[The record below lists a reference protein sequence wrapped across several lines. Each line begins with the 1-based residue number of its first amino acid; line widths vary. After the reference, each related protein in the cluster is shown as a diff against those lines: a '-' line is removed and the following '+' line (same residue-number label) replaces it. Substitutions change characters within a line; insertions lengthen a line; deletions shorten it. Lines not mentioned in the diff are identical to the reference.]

1 MKYYNVEYLS
11 KGKKQSMLLKAN
23 NKREALEKAKL
34 KTSGIIVRATETAAP
49 LEETLKEFK
58 EEFLTRF
65 KKGRIKRRDLIAM
78 IRQLAVMTNAGIPI
92 HDALQEIAKS
102 TTNTR
107 LKLVLEDL
115 AESINAGISFS
126 KSLEKYQDELGS
138 LTITMIRLGEQT
150 GDMAAALFTLADIM
164 EQIDEN
170 VRKFKKAIRYPIII
184 FAAMTV
190 AFVILISFVVPKFKS
205 IFDKYQAELPLP
217 TQILLWLEHVFNT
230 YGLYILLG
238 FVLVISIIIFLYKR
252 NPDFKYAT
260 DKFLLKVYL
269 IKDIIY
275 YAQLNR
281 FMLILSELIRAGIPV
296 VDALENS
303 INMVDNSYIKQ
314 KLQVVKQMVEKGS
327 SIQDAFKETGLFENM
342 IIQMIGAGETSG
354 QLDMML
360 QKITEYYGMKFD
372 YILDNL
378 STYIEPIMLAV
389 MAAMVLLL
397 ALGIFLPMWD
407 MAQVINKGG

>member
-1 MKYYNVEYLS
+1 MKYFNVQYLS
-11 KGKKQSMLLKAN
+11 KGKKQSMLIKAA

-49 LEETLKEFK
+49 VDETLKELKK
-58 EEFLTRF
+58 EFF
-65 KKGRIKRRDLIAM
+65 GRLRRGRVKRRQLIAV

-92 HDALQEIAKS
+92 HDALQEIARS
-102 TTNTR
+102 TTNER
-107 LKLVLEDL
+107 LRVILEDL

-126 KSLEKYQDELGS
+126 KALEKYEDELGS

-150 GDMAAALFTLADIM
+150 GDMAAALFALADIL

-184 FAAMTV
+184 LVAMAV
-190 AFVILISFVVPKFKS
+190 AFVILISFVVPKFKA
-205 IFDKYQAELPLP
+205 IFDKYKAELPLP
-217 TQILLWLEHVFNT
+217 TKILLWLEHAFNT
-230 YGLYILLG
+230 YGLYILSGL
-238 FVLVISIIIFLYKR
+238 VLTLFLLVFFYKR
-252 NPDFKYAT
+252 NENFKYT
-260 DKFLLKVYL
+260 VDKFMLKIYL
-269 IKDIIY
+269 IKDIVY

-281 FMLILSELIRAGIPV
+281 FTLILSELIKAGIPV
-296 VDALENS
+296 VDALENA
-303 INMVDNSYIKQ
+303 IAMIDNSYMKQ
-314 KLQVVKQMVEKGS
+314 KLEVVKNMVEKGS

-389 MAAMVLLL
+389 MAALVLLL

-407 MAQVINKGG
+407 MAQVINKG

>member
-11 KGKKQSMLLKAN
+11 KGKKQTMLLKAA

-49 LEETLKEFK
+49 LEETLKELKAEIF
-58 EEFLTRF
+58 
-65 KKGRIKRRDLIAM
+65 GRLKRGRVSRRQLIAV

-92 HDALQEIAKS
+92 HDALTEIARS
-102 TTNTR
+102 TANER
-107 LKLVLEDL
+107 LRHILEDL
-115 AESINAGISFS
+115 AESINAGINFS
-126 KSLEKYQDELGS
+126 RALEKYEDELGS
-138 LTITMIRLGEQT
+138 LVITMIRLGEQT
-150 GDMAAALFTLADIM
+150 GDMAHALFKLADIL

-184 FAAMTV
+184 MTAMAV
-190 AFVILISFVVPKFKS
+190 AFVILISFVVPKFKA
-205 IFDKYQAELPLP
+205 IFDRFHSELPLP
-217 TQILLWLEHVFNT
+217 TKILLWLEHAFNT
-230 YGLYILLG
+230 YGLYILIG
-238 FVLVISIIIFLYKR
+238 LVILYFALSFLYKQ
-252 NPDFKYAT
+252 NENFKYSF
-260 DKFLLKVYL
+260 DKFLLNVYL

-281 FMLILSELIRAGIPV
+281 FMLVLSELIDAGIPV

-303 INMVDNSYIKQ
+303 INLISNSYIKQ
-314 KLQVVKQMVEKGS
+314 QLQVVKNMVEKGS
-327 SIQDAFKETGLFENM
+327 SIQDAFKESGLFENM

-360 QKITEYYGMKFD
+360 KKITEYYEMKFN

-389 MAAMVLLL
+389 LAALVLLL

-407 MAQVINKGG
+407 LARAVKG